1 MPEFVYQE
9 MFPKGE
15 DATEYRLL
23 TKDHVSTASSAAREV
38 LTIDPEGL
46 AYLTE
51 QAFRD
56 VSFLLRPSHLKE
68 LQRILDDPEASD
80 NDKYVA
86 LELLQNAIISAEGV
100 FPQCQDTG
108 TAIIIGKKGQAVR
121 TGRGDC

>member
-9 MFPKGE
+9 MFPN
-15 DATEYRLL
+15 
-23 TKDHVSTASSAAREV
+23 DHVSTASSAGREV

-46 AYLTE
+46 AYLAE

-68 LQRILDDPEASD
+68 LQRIPDDPEASD

-100 FPQCQDTG
+100 FPQYQDTR
-108 TAIIIGKKGQAVR
+108 TAVIIGKKGQAVR

>member
-9 MFPKGE
+9 MFPEGE
-15 DATEYRLL
+15 DTTEYRFL
-23 TKDHVSTASSAAREV
+23 TKDHVSSGLFEGREIV
-38 LTIDPEGL
+38 KIGPDGL
-46 AYLTE
+46 AYLAE

-56 VSFLLRPSHLKE
+56 VAFLLRPSHLKE

-100 FPQCQDTG
+100 FPQYQDTR
-108 TAIIIGKKGQAVR
+108 TAVIIGKKGQAVR